1 MNCSSK
7 LFRNLWLADGTGA
20 PLRRAA
26 VLVRR
31 GLVQAVEPEILGS
44 AAAEEHHDLGGRI
57 LAPGFL
63 DAHGHSDLSILA
75 SPEGFGRIS
84 QGVTGEIVG
93 NCGLSAFPLTGENRD
108 HLTELY
114 RNYGVEL
121 DWEDFAGWQKALNA
135 RNVRLRMHAL
145 CGHNTLRAAVAGYE
159 KKTLSGTEFD
169 RMKELLETALQQG
182 ASGLSTGLLYVP
194 GKFADRDELLFLM
207 KLLARAGSL
216 YATHLRSEG
225 RELLESLEETIELAR
240 SAGLRR
246 VHISHFKTAG
256 RANWHK
262 LDRAIAL
269 LEEARAGGMELTV
282 DRYPYT
288 ESMTQLSTILP
299 GEWEDLDDETI
310 ERRLADPAT
319 AETLEHE
326 LAEARPAD
334 SWPTVRLVGT
344 SAPGMAEFCGET
356 FDRIATRCKLPPAAV
371 AVRLL
376 AADAAGTTA
385 GFRGMSEENLRRIIA
400 LDYCACG
407 SDENAR
413 PADGSLGSCHPRAF
427 GSLPHF
433 LRLRLD
439 ASSSIEA
446 AVRQVTGLPAGIFRL
461 ADAGVI
467 APGKPADLSAF
478 DPETI
483 DGQADF
489 LHPHAPASGILFTLI
504 GGEFVYRGGSG
515 C

>member
-1 MNCSSK
+1 MAQYTIHKGVDRQVEFQGLTSHYLI
-7 LFRNLWLADGTGA
+7 LFVA
-20 PLRRAA
+20 
-26 VLVRR
+26 
-31 GLVQAVEPEILGS
+31 GLLGIFLLFVILY
-44 AAAEEHHDLGGRI
+44 AGGVPQGICI
-57 LAPGFL
+57 LF
-63 DAHGHSDLSILA
+63 
-75 SPEGFGRIS
+75 
-84 QGVTGEIVG
+84 
-93 NCGLSAFPLTGENRD
+93 
-108 HLTELY
+108 
-114 RNYGVEL
+114 
-121 DWEDFAGWQKALNA
+121 
-135 RNVRLRMHAL
+135 
-145 CGHNTLRAAVAGYE
+145 AVAG
-159 KKTLSGTEFD
+159 G
-169 RMKELLETALQQG
+169 
-182 ASGLSTGLLYVP
+182 SGLTWTTFYLNRRFGP
-194 GKFADRDELLFLM
+194 HGLM
-207 KLLARAGSL
+207 KLLARSGSL

-225 RELLESLEETIELAR
+225 RELIESLEETIELAR

-262 LDRAIAL
+262 LDRALAL
-269 LEEARAGGMELTV
+269 LEEARAGGMELTI

-319 AETLEHE
+319 AEALEHA

-334 SWPTVRLVGT
+334 SWKTVRLVGT

-356 FDRIATRCKLPPAAV
+356 FDRIAARCKLPPAAV

-376 AADAAGTTA
+376 SADAAGTTA

-461 ADAGVI
+461 ADAGTI
-467 APGKPADLSAF
+467 APGKPADLAAF

-483 DGQADF
+483 DGTADF
-489 LHPHAPASGILFTLI
+489 LHPHTPASGILFTLI
-504 GGEFVYRGGSG
+504 GGEFVYRNGSDR
-515 C
+515 